1 MPFSGSLSTPK
12 SRAGPIST
20 ERSRTPARPGARYTA
35 DAGLSGMMSR
45 AGDPP
50 GSPSQE
56 TIRSSV
62 GTGVTGCSSK
72 SASCPAIAED
82 STPGMVRRFA
92 TARSDPAALAGQHEL
107 PRGGAVV
114 APRHRQRLQ
123 VGRRGTGEH
132 CARSLDQPVF
142 DASEATPAAWPSAR
156 RATRRRAD
164 AGRRRRQSAPGGR
177 PCPSRTG
184 PTAPDRPPA
193 RRGRV
198 RRPPG
203 GPDPEPHHAHPR
215 CPERA
220 GGVDGEPDVPEPF
233 GDEAGIG
240 PASRRVPGGRV
251 VDAKSGPAVA
261 DQLMSER
268 TQRPGRI
275 GRLQTHAG
283 ADDGDPD
290 GETVVGDV
298 EPGEQRSVRWA
309 DPQREGLHRRDSTG
323 LSRQVTRS
331 ESPVTLME
339 TSAAW
344 SGSDPTRRAG
354 GRGTAVARLPAAT
367 RGGMHRRRP

>member
-1 MPFSGSLSTPK
+1 MPFSGSLSTPN
-12 SRAGPIST
+12 SRAGPSST
-20 ERSRTPARPGARYTA
+20 ERSRTPARPGARNTA

-92 TARSDPAALAGQHEL
+92 TARPILRPSRVSTSSREAGLWSLHATASGRRSAA
-107 PRGGAVV
+107 V
-114 APRHRQRLQ
+114 APENTAPGASTNPSSRRRRRLLQ
-123 VGRRGTGEH
+123 LGLRRDAPLDGEL
-132 CARSLDQPVF
+132 APESGEGSLLP
-142 DASEATPAAWPSAR
+142 EEGPAR
-156 RATRRRAD
+156 RARVPQHQIVHRPA
-164 AGRRRRQSAPGGR
+164 AGEFGGR
-177 PCPSRTG
+177 QE
-184 PTAPDRPPA
+184 
-193 RRGRV
+193 
-198 RRPPG
+198 

-215 CPERA
+215 RAERA